1 MEVWCLLGTDFGK
14 IKGILEENGSE
25 SHALHGCPETG
36 CLKWSGIL
44 GDFLSYMGSLWIV
57 YCQGT

>member
-25 SHALHGCPETG
+25 SYDLHGCPETG

-44 GDFLSYMGSLWIV
+44 GDFLSYMGSL
-57 YCQGT
+57 